1 MVHASAPP
9 FILAQLPPDL
19 QHVLLTCVQ
28 IAARQDVQLWLVGGV
43 VRDLLQ
49 QRGPTRDLD
58 LAYAGDAPQLCGALA
73 AALGATLLAEHS
85 AFGTATL
92 TVPMPNNAPPL
103 LLDLAR
109 TRREHYPQPA
119 SLPHVTP
126 TDIGTDLERR
136 DFSVNAMA
144 VPLILTDLNPPTLG
158 LGHCLTPMAVLPIS
172 TPAACACCMPTACAM
187 TRPAYYAAYALRC
200 GWICT
205 LHRIHWRRSATCW
218 RRATC
223 SSFRPNECGMNFAL
237 HWKNLIRQAALPSPI
252 S

>member
-92 TVPMPNNAPPL
+92 TVPMPNNAPRCCSIWP
-103 LLDLAR
+103 AR
-109 TRREHYPQPA
+109 AVSTTPNQPA
-119 SLPHVTP
+119 CRMSPRQILAPIWSGVT
-126 TDIGTDLERR
+126 L
-136 DFSVNAMA
+136 A
-144 VPLILTDLNPPTLG
+144 
-158 LGHCLTPMAVLPIS
+158 
-172 TPAACACCMPTACAM
+172 
-187 TRPAYYAAYALRC
+187 
-200 GWICT
+200 
-205 LHRIHWRRSATCW
+205 
-218 RRATC
+218 
-223 SSFRPNECGMNFAL
+223 
-237 HWKNLIRQAALPSPI
+237 
-252 S
+252 